1 MGKFNYDNIFLIGE
15 RQSKELLFMEI
26 DAKNFSFS
34 YIITSRFTLKLE
46 ELKKRI
52 KSLDKE
58 RICNIIDFLD
68 DDGLESI
75 LDGGDFG
82 NNILSEVYRD
92 FFLYTIDQR
101 EITVFTK
108 IEVNTYNFDDIRKY
122 YDKGKFDNILLAIK
136 FKNSEW
142 LEEQIKKNVI
152 YDDIEDFLLEEEV
165 EEEEEVLTNKISKE
179 NLFKLFCEFLESQN
193 IKF

>member
-1 MGKFNYDNIFLIGE
+1 MKKFNYDNIFLIGE

-26 DAKNFSFS
+26 DAKNFSFN
-34 YIITSRFTLKLE
+34 YIITSSFTLTLG

-68 DDGLESI
+68 DDGLEGI
-75 LDGGDFG
+75 LEGDDLG
-82 NNILSEVYRD
+82 NNILSEVYSD

-108 IEVNTYNFDDIRKY
+108 IEVDTYNFDDIRKY

-165 EEEEEVLTNKISKE
+165 EEEEVLTNKISKE
-179 NLFKLFCEFLESQN
+179 NLFKIFCEFLESQN

>member
-15 RQSKELLFMEI
+15 RQSKELLFMKI
-26 DAKNFSFS
+26 DAKDFSFS
-34 YIITSRFTLKLE
+34 YTITSRLTLTLG

-75 LDGGDFG
+75 LDGGDLG

-108 IEVNTYNFDDIRKY
+108 IEVDTYNFDDIRKY
-122 YDKGKFDNILLAIK
+122 YNKGKFDNILLALK
-136 FKNSEW
+136 FKDGEW

-152 YDDIEDFLLEEEV
+152 YDDIEYFLL
-165 EEEEEVLTNKISKE
+165 EEEEEVLTNKNSKE
-179 NLFKLFCEFLESQN
+179 NLFKIFCEFLESQN

>member
-26 DAKNFSFS
+26 DAKNFSFN
-34 YIITSRFTLKLE
+34 YIITSSFTLTLG

-58 RICNIIDFLD
+58 IICRIIDFLD

-75 LDGGDFG
+75 LDGGDLG

-92 FFLYTIDQR
+92 FFLCTTDQR

-108 IEVNTYNFDDIRKY
+108 IEVDTYNFDDIRKY

-152 YDDIEDFLLEEEV
+152 YDDIEYFLLEEEV
-165 EEEEEVLTNKISKE
+165 LTNENSKE
-179 NLFKLFCEFLESQN
+179 NLFKLFCEFLDSRN

>member
-1 MGKFNYDNIFLIGE
+1 MKKFNYDNIFLIGE

-26 DAKNFSFS
+26 DAKNFSFN
-34 YIITSRFTLKLE
+34 YIITSSFTLTLG

-75 LDGGDFG
+75 LERDELG

-101 EITVFTK
+101 EITIFTK
-108 IEVNTYNFDDIRKY
+108 IEVDTYNFDDIRKY

-165 EEEEEVLTNKISKE
+165 EEEEVLTNKISKE
-179 NLFKLFCEFLESQN
+179 NLFKIFCEFLESQN

>member
-92 FFLYTIDQR
+92 FLLYTIDQR
-101 EITVFTK
+101 EITIFTK
-108 IEVNTYNFDDIRKY
+108 IEVDTYNFDDIRKY

-179 NLFKLFCEFLESQN
+179 NLFKIFCEFLESQN